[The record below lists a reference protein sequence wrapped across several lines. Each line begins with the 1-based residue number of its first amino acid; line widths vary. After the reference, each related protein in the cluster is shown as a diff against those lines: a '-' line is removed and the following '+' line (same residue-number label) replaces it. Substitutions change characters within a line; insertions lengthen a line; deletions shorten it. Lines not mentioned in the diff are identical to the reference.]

1 MLMDQSFE
9 QRVMT
14 YLPHQAESRWSPLEG
29 FRPVQE
35 NVGQSGE
42 SARAQAKPPAPRSFE
57 NNVPDNASL
66 LAAAGAGDQAA
77 WNALVVQYN
86 RFVWSVARSFR
97 LSTADAGDAVQMTWL
112 RLVENLDKIS
122 DPERLASWLGTT
134 ARRECLQ
141 LLRRSSRNRSETGL
155 GAETALTNTP
165 DSGPAVDVNLLTDER
180 DRALWTAMGM
190 LGDKC
195 QQLLR
200 VLMASPPPAYAEVAK
215 ALEMPIGSIGPARQ
229 RCLTQLRKIVD
240 KDEVLGRETLTKE
253 GS

>member
-1 MLMDQSFE
+1 MLVARPVGPS
-9 QRVMT
+9 VMSDA
-14 YLPHQAESRWSPLEG
+14 PHQAESQRSPLEG

-35 NVGQSGE
+35 KIDDPSESRTQRVKWRTDVGG
-42 SARAQAKPPAPRSFE
+42 F
-57 NNVPDNASL
+57 DNAAM
-66 LAAAGAGDQAA
+66 LAAAGAGDQQA

-112 RLVENLDKIS
+112 RLVENLNKIS
-122 DPERLASWLGTT
+122 DPDRLASWLGTT

-155 GAETALTNTP
+155 GAEAVLTNTP
-165 DSGPAVDVNLLTDER
+165 DPAPAVDVNLLTDER
-180 DRALWTAMGM
+180 DRALWAAMGM

-200 VLMASPPPAYAEVAK
+200 VLMASPPPAYAEVAR

-229 RCLTQLRKIVD
+229 RCLTQLRKIVAG
-240 KDEVLGRETLTKE
+240 DEILGREKLGKE